1 MKRSIRKL
9 QQKTLEIIA
18 ILENKFPVAECALL
32 HKSPWE
38 LLVATILSAQCT
50 DKRVNLVTTQ
60 LFARFPDLN
69 AFATADLAE
78 VEQAIKST
86 GFFRNKAK
94 NIVACAQKLS
104 KNHKGRL
111 PQKLDQLIKLPGV
124 GRKTASVVLGTS
136 FNKAEGIVVDT
147 HVKRLAFRF
156 GLTEETAPEK
166 VETDLLQIV
175 PQNKWIA
182 FSHLLILHGRSTCK
196 ARNPDCINC
205 ELNEICSYARNHKT
219 SIESPAKAS

>member
-1 MKRSIRKL
+1 MKKSTRKL

-18 ILENKFPVAECALL
+18 ILEKKFPVAECALL
-32 HKSPWE
+32 HKTPWE

-50 DKRVNLVTTQ
+50 DKRVNQVTPQ

-69 AFATADLAE
+69 AFAEADLE
-78 VEQAIKST
+78 DVEQAIKST

-94 NIVACAQKLS
+94 NIVACAQELARS
-104 KNHKGRL
+104 HKGKL

-124 GRKTASVVLGTS
+124 GRKTASVILGTA

-156 GLTEETAPEK
+156 GLTEETSPEK
-166 VETDLLQIV
+166 VEKDLMEIV
-175 PQNKWIA
+175 PPKKWIA
-182 FSHLLILHGRSTCK
+182 FAHLLILHGRSTCK
-196 ARNPDCINC
+196 ARKPDCKIC
-205 ELNEICSYARNHKT
+205 ELNEICSYAQSQKSAT
-219 SIESPAKAS
+219 ESPAKAS